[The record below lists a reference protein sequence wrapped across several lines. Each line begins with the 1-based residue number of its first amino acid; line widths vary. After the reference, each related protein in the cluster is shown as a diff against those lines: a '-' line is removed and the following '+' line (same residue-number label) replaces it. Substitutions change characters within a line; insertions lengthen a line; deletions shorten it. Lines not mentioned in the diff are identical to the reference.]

1 MEIKPLH
8 TTVDKQIQTMAGE
21 IVLESHAGFPKDDSN
36 LYLLGSDGKIIWKAE
51 KPDPRTLY
59 SRIKLND
66 NYTLSTYTINGH
78 LCDLDLET
86 GKIISS
92 SSLA

>member
-1 MEIKPLH
+1 MEVKPLH

-21 IVLESHAGFPKDDSN
+21 IVLENHAGFPKDESN
-36 LYLLGSDGKIIWKAE
+36 LYLLGSDGKIVWKAE

>member
-1 MEIKPLH
+1 MEVKALH
-8 TTVDKQIQTMAGE
+8 TTIEKQIQTSAGE
-21 IVLESHAGFPKDDSN
+21 VVLESHGGFPKDDSN

-51 KPDPRTLY
+51 KPDPRTLF
-59 SRIKLND
+59 SRVKLND
-66 NYTLSTYTINGH
+66 DYTLSTYTINGH
-78 LCDLDLET
+78 LSELDLRT

>member
-1 MEIKPLH
+1 MEVAPLH
-8 TTVDKQIQTMAGE
+8 TRVEKQIQTAAGE
-21 IVLESHAGFPKDDSN
+21 IVLESHGGFPKDESN
-36 LYLLGSDGKIIWKAE
+36 LYLLGADGKVIWKAE

-66 NYTLSTYTINGH
+66 DYTLSTYTINGH
-78 LCDLDLET
+78 LCELDLKT

-92 SSLA
+92 SSLS

>member
-1 MEIKPLH
+1 MQVTPLH
-8 TTVDKQIQTMAGE
+8 TTVEKQIQTAAGE
-21 IVLESHAGFPKDDSN
+21 IVLESYGGFPKDQSN
-36 LYLLGSDGKIIWKAE
+36 LYLVGPDGRVIWKAE

-66 NYTLSTYTINGH
+66 DYTLSTYTINGH
-78 LCDLDLET
+78 LCELDLRT

>member
-1 MEIKPLH
+1 MEVKPLH

-21 IVLESHAGFPKDDSN
+21 IVMESHAGFPKDDSN
-36 LYLLGSDGKIIWKAE
+36 LYLLGSDGKIVWKAE

-78 LCDLDLET
+78 LCELDLET

-92 SSLA
+92 SSLQ

>member
-21 IVLESHAGFPKDDSN
+21 IVMESHAGFPKDDSN

>member
-1 MEIKPLH
+1 MEVTPLY
-8 TTVDKQIQTMAGE
+8 TKVEKQIQTMNGE
-21 IVLESHAGFPKDDSN
+21 IVLENHAGFPKDESN
-36 LYLLGSDGKIIWKAE
+36 LYLLGSDRKIIWKAE

-66 NYTLSTYTINGH
+66 DHTLSTYTINGH
-78 LCDLDLET
+78 LCELDLET

-92 SSLA
+92 SSLS

>member
-1 MEIKPLH
+1 MEIRPLH
-8 TTVDKQIQTMAGE
+8 TTIDKQIQTMAGE

-36 LYLLGSDGKIIWKAE
+36 LYLLGSDGKIVWKAE